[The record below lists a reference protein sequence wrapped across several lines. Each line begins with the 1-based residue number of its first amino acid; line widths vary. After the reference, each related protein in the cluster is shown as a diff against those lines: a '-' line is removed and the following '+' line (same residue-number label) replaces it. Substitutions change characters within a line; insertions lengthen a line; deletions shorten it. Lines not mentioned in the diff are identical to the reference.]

1 MKKVFDVFK
10 TVPGL
15 KKNRDWFSTTQ
26 DHQTKKKKFNFRFE
40 IAATRRVGR
49 TLPYRG

>member
-10 TVPGL
+10 TAGPEKKPGL
-15 KKNRDWFSTTQ
+15 VLYNARSSNQ
-26 DHQTKKKKFNFRFE
+26 EKKFNFRFE